1 MAKTRKIIND
11 PVFGFLS
18 IPDGVLFQILQHPY
32 LQRLNRIRQLGLSF
46 FVYPGAMHSR
56 FLHSLGAMH
65 LMREAIGSL
74 REKGVEITDNEATA
88 SMAAILLHDV
98 GHGPFSHVMEH
109 TLVEG
114 ITHEEISLMMMEKM
128 RDELAEQDR
137 ELLNLA
143 IAIFKDEYSKHF
155 LHQLISSQL
164 DVDRLD
170 YLCRDSFFCGVTE
183 GSVASAR
190 ILKMMNVTADGH
202 LVVEAKGIY
211 SVEKFLV
218 ARRLMYWQVYLHHT
232 SVAAEQ
238 LLIKILERAKAL
250 AKQGVELFCSP
261 ALHYFLYNRITSEV
275 FVQNPNALNQYAM
288 LDDAD
293 LLSAIKVWIGCE
305 DKVLSELCQCFTNRR
320 LFKGKL
326 LDQPLSQEQV
336 EALSEQYAERFGI
349 NKADAHYFFVEHVS
363 TSNTYSE
370 KGEAIGIL
378 YKDGMVKD
386 IADASDMLSMESL
399 TFKPQKRYLFRLV

>member
-143 IAIFKDEYSKHF
+143 IAIFKDEYPKHF

-305 DKVLSELCQCFTNRR
+305 DKVLRELCQCFTNRR

-336 EALSEQYAERFGI
+336 EVLSEQYAERFGI

-399 TFKPQKRYLFRLV
+399 TFKPQKRYLFHLV

>member
-56 FLHSLGAMH
+56 FFHSLGAMH

-143 IAIFKDEYSKHF
+143 IAIFKDEYPKHF

-336 EALSEQYAERFGI
+336 EELSEQYAERFGI

>member
-1 MAKTRKIIND
+1 
-11 PVFGFLS
+11 
-18 IPDGVLFQILQHPY
+18 LQHPY

-143 IAIFKDEYSKHF
+143 IAIFKDEYPKHF

-238 LLIKILERAKAL
+238 LLIKILERAKVL

-275 FVQNPNALNQYAM
+275 FVQSPNALNQYAM

-336 EALSEQYAERFGI
+336 EVLSEQYAERFGI
-349 NKADAHYFFVEHVS
+349 DKADAHYFFVEHVS

>member
-74 REKGVEITDNEATA
+74 REKGVEITDNESTA

-143 IAIFKDEYSKHF
+143 IAIFKDEYPKHF

-238 LLIKILERAKAL
+238 LLIKILERAKVL

-326 LDQPLSQEQV
+326 LDQPLSTEQV

-349 NKADAHYFFVEHVS
+349 DKADAHYFFVEHVS

>member
-143 IAIFKDEYSKHF
+143 IAIFKDEYPKHF

-275 FVQNPNALNQYAM
+275 FVQNPNAINQYAM

>member
-1 MAKTRKIIND
+1 MTKTRKIIND

-32 LQRLNRIRQLGLSF
+32 MQRLNRIRQLGLSF

-143 IAIFKDEYSKHF
+143 IAIFKDEYPKHF
-155 LHQLISSQL
+155 LHQVISSQL
-164 DVDRLD
+164 DLDRLD

-190 ILKMMNVTADGH
+190 ILKMMNVTADGY

-326 LDQPLSQEQV
+326 LDQPLSTEQV

-349 NKADAHYFFVEHVS
+349 DKADAHYFFVEHVS

>member
-143 IAIFKDEYSKHF
+143 IAIFKDEYPKHF

-250 AKQGVELFCSP
+250 AKQGFELFCSP

-275 FVQNPNALNQYAM
+275 FVQSPNALNQYAM

-336 EALSEQYAERFGI
+336 EVLSEQYAERFGI
-349 NKADAHYFFVEHVS
+349 DKADAHYFFVEHVS

>member
-88 SMAAILLHDV
+88 AMAAILLHDV

-128 RDELAEQDR
+128 RDELAEQYR

-143 IAIFKDEYSKHF
+143 IAIFKDEYPKHF

-326 LDQPLSQEQV
+326 LDQPLSTEQV

-386 IADASDMLSMESL
+386 IAEASDMLNMESL

>member
-143 IAIFKDEYSKHF
+143 IAIFKDEYPKHF

-275 FVQNPNALNQYAM
+275 FVQNLNALNQYAM

-305 DKVLSELCQCFTNRR
+305 DKVLRELCQCFTNRR

-336 EALSEQYAERFGI
+336 EVLSEQYAERFGI
-349 NKADAHYFFVEHVS
+349 DKADAHYFFVEHVS

-399 TFKPQKRYLFRLV
+399 TFKPQKRYLFHLV

>member
-1 MAKTRKIIND
+1 
-11 PVFGFLS
+11 
-18 IPDGVLFQILQHPY
+18 VLFQILQHPY

-143 IAIFKDEYSKHF
+143 IAIFKDEYPKHF

-275 FVQNPNALNQYAM
+275 FVQSPNALNQYAM

-336 EALSEQYAERFGI
+336 EVLSEQYAERFGI
-349 NKADAHYFFVEHVS
+349 DKADAHYFFVEHVS

>member
-128 RDELAEQDR
+128 RDELAEQDG

-143 IAIFKDEYSKHF
+143 IAIFKDEYPKHF

-326 LDQPLSQEQV
+326 LDQPLSTEQV

-349 NKADAHYFFVEHVS
+349 DKADAHYFFVEHVS

-386 IADASDMLSMESL
+386 IAEASDMLSMESL

>member
-143 IAIFKDEYSKHF
+143 IAIFKDEYPKHF

-305 DKVLSELCQCFTNRR
+305 DKVLRGLCQCFTNRR

-336 EALSEQYAERFGI
+336 KVLSEQYAERFGI

>member
-11 PVFGFLS
+11 PVFGFWS

-143 IAIFKDEYSKHF
+143 IAIFKDEYPKHF

-238 LLIKILERAKAL
+238 VLIKILERAKAL
-250 AKQGVELFCSP
+250 AKQGFELFCSP

-336 EALSEQYAERFGI
+336 EVLSEQYAERFGI